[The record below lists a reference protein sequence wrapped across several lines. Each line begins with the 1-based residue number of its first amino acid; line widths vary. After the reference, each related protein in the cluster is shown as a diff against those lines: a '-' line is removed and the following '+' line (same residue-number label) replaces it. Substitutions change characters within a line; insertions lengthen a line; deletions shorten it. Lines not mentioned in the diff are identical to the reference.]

1 MKQKLRNLK
10 EWVTTYELFIA
21 VGLLMIIAASIKL
34 LGWLDYSSDVFWLIA
49 GLALTVEGAILLKKQ
64 RMFNRKYKI
73 VLRKEKQE

>member
-21 VGLLMIIAASIKL
+21 VGLLMIIAASTKL
-34 LGWLDYSSDVFWLIA
+34 LGWLDYSSDVFWFIA

>member
-73 VLRKEKQE
+73 VLGKEKQE

>member
-21 VGLLMIIAASIKL
+21 VGLLMIIAASTKL

>member
-34 LGWLDYSSDVFWLIA
+34 LGWLDYSSDVFWFIA